1 MLPTGFQWISR
12 GQYCGHELALK
23 LDGRCIAQLMR
34 KVDGV
39 TWLAQLDCHQPITAP
54 VVMRRCTSFEA
65 GKAGI
70 EAWAARHE
78 TTLKAGRCVYQQEAE
93 E

>member
-12 GQYCGHELALK
+12 GQYAEDELALVCN
-23 LDGRCIAQLMR
+23 GRHVAMLMKR
-34 KVDGV
+34 VDGV
-39 TWLAQLDCHQPITAP
+39 TWMARLDAHQPIASP
-54 VVMRRCTSFEA
+54 VVSRDCSSFEA

-78 TTLKAGRCVYQQEAE
+78 ATLRAGRCVYGREVE
-93 E
+93 D